1 MNKRLKKK
9 NLAYL
14 INNIQK
20 VNLQDGEFLVFKFDT
35 NKYTIEQM
43 NRVAKDIRENISAK
57 VLLVPKD
64 LEMLKVKVK

>member
-64 LEMLKVKVK
+64 LEMLKVKEQ